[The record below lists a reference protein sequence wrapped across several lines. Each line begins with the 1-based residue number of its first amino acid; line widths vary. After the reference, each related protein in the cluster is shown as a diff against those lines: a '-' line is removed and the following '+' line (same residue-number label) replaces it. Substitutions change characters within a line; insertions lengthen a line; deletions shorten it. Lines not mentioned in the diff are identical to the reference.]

1 MNIDRLLLAEK
12 MLREVHTKT
21 WKVTSKAM
29 LQAKDSDKDFGKKGV
44 FCLDTWVNEPTLV
57 PGAGKDCGFSAC
69 AVGHM
74 CLDSRFNEQGLVMD
88 LNWGREGG
96 PEYVLEDGGSYNPH
110 SWDAVQMFFDIS
122 HEQAIYLF
130 HRDQYRDELIIR
142 AKDVA
147 DRILELVNRYNQYAH

>member
-1 MNIDRLLLAEK
+1 MDVDRMILAEK
-12 MLREVHTKT
+12 MLREVQAGT
-21 WKVTSKAM
+21 WKVTSPAM
-29 LQAKDSDKDFGKKGV
+29 LKAKDPDKNFNLKGR
-44 FCLDTWVNEPTLV
+44 FNLDSWVDE
-57 PGAGKDCGFSAC
+57 ASKDCGFSAC

-74 CLDSRFNEQGLVMD
+74 CLDKRFNDQGLIMD
-88 LNWGREGG
+88 LDWGMEGG
-96 PEYVLEDGGSYNPH
+96 PEYVLENGCDDNPH

-130 HRDQYRDELIIR
+130 HRDQYRDDLIVR